1 MKSHSSFSFL
11 WKVLSWADLILCVNL
26 VLAQELQSERGTK
39 LHCNVYSDTMVW
51 RAKTVFL
58 SQFLGMILH
67 QKFLFVL
74 LKISQQISGVLVL
87 EGEVNWTHITLSDH
101 TSMVLIFYSLTLYFY
116 IYSILSIYN
125 INSTE
130 VYSLQL
136 LLLSSLIVH
145 NPKICLSIYLHSNPL
160 KIYQKQKNAY

>member
-51 RAKTVFL
+51 RAKKVFL
-58 SQFLGMILH
+58 SQFLGMSLH

-74 LKISQQISGVLVL
+74 LKISQQISGVLVIA
-87 EGEVNWTHITLSDH
+87 GEVNWTCLTLSDD
-101 TSMVLIFYSLTLYFY
+101 TPMFLIFDPLTLYFY
-116 IYSILSIYN
+116 IYSILSIYY
-125 INSTE
+125 ID
-130 VYSLQL
+130 SLQMFTVYNCCYCHL
-136 LLLSSLIVH
+136 
-145 NPKICLSIYLHSNPL
+145 
-160 KIYQKQKNAY
+160 